1 MDVMQG
7 VGTMNLLWSKNL
19 CTMDEF
25 PCTEGFNGVT
35 STFLIKKYSCLHK
48 GQNREER
55 IEIKLQKGGMCTSCG
70 QPSLCLVVQEK

>member
-1 MDVMQG
+1 MQG

-19 CTMDEF
+19 WAQWMNGEF
-25 PCTEGFNGVT
+25 PCTEGFDGVT
-35 STFLIKKYSCLHK
+35 STLIKKYSLLHK